1 MPRYDKPQDPSPET
15 QAAAQQIARA
25 TQRPGQ
31 TKEQTRLIAQGI
43 QKGIEEYKRQQKARA
58 READKQRKRQ
68 LRFER
73 HASTVQTDD
82 LHLPDEVAD
91 AMPSGWSRWL
101 PWALL
106 LLSWAG
112 FLLYLLLG

>member
-1 MPRYDKPQDPSPET
+1 MYAIRSYYE
-15 QAAAQQIARA
+15 
-25 TQRPGQ
+25 
-31 TKEQTRLIAQGI
+31 
-43 QKGIEEYKRQQKARA
+43 RQQKARA

-91 AMPSGWSRWL
+91 AIVITSYSIHYTT
-101 PWALL
+101 
-106 LLSWAG
+106 
-112 FLLYLLLG
+112 LYEPDCREYTATTPYGCCR

>member
-1 MPRYDKPQDPSPET
+1 MPRYDKPQDASPET
-15 QAAAQQIARA
+15 QAAAQQIAHA

-73 HASTVQTDD
+73 QASAVQSDD
-82 LHLPDEVAD
+82 QQRPGEMPDTR
-91 AMPSGWSRWL
+91 PSAWSRWL
-101 PWALL
+101 PWGLL

-112 FLLYLLLG
+112 FLLYLLQG